1 MKIRTHTPP
10 VTQSFLD
17 LNPNPAPNSMSGGG
31 LGSNAGARTRGAL
44 AFTLVETIVASFLA
58 AVMLPSLY
66 ASTAAGFAMIKI
78 ARENLRATQVLV
90 QRVEAI
96 RLSSYNSAKG
106 FPTNATEYYC
116 ASGAT
121 NNAGGVAYT
130 VTYNWAPNPPVN
142 PTWGTNMALVT
153 VSASWNSGKVQ
164 RSRSMQTYV
173 ARYGIQRYVA
183 GY

>member
-1 MKIRTHTPP
+1 
-10 VTQSFLD
+10 
-17 LNPNPAPNSMSGGG
+17 MSGGG
-31 LGSNAGARTRGAL
+31 LGFNPGARTRGAL

-58 AVMLPSLY
+58 AVMLPTLY
-66 ASTAAGFAMIKI
+66 ASTAAGFSLIKV

-96 RLSSYNSAKG
+96 RLSSYNSASG

-116 ASGAT
+116 PSGAT
-121 NNAGGVAYT
+121 NSASGVPYT
-130 VTYNWAPNPPVN
+130 VTYNWAPSPPVN
-142 PTWGTNMALVT
+142 PAWGSNMALVT
-153 VSASWNSGKVQ
+153 VSASWNSGNVQ
-164 RSRSMQTYV
+164 RTRSMQTYV